1 MSLHVPE
8 ISPSWVKYDI
18 KEFDNRIRR
27 LLKGRVKERKSRM
40 RENALHMVAS
50 GRF

>member
-18 KEFDNRIRR
+18 KEFNNRR
-27 LLKGRVKERKSRM
+27 LLKGKVNERKSRM
-40 RENALHMVAS
+40 RENALHVVAS